1 MSSLVKGV
9 VAVGLFFG
17 AMAYAI
23 AADVRIMTYYPTP
36 FAAYRQLTVLDNAFL
51 VTQAAAGTGVMI
63 GSRNAPGA
71 RLEIVGSTWLNGRIR
86 ITGGNPQSGKVLTA
100 TNGVS
105 GDTTWDWPPPGCI
118 YSQPSF

>member
-9 VAVGLFFG
+9 VAVALFFG

-36 FAAYRQLTVLDNAFL
+36 FAVYRQLTVLDNAFL
-51 VTQAAAGTGVMI
+51 VTQAGAGTGVMI

-71 RLEIVGSTWLNGRIR
+71 RLEVVGSTRLNGRIR
-86 ITGGNPQSGKVLTA
+86 ITGGGPQSGKVLTA
-100 TNGVS
+100 MNGS
-105 GDTTWDWPPPGCI
+105 GDATWQWPPPGCV
-118 YSQPSF
+118 YWTP